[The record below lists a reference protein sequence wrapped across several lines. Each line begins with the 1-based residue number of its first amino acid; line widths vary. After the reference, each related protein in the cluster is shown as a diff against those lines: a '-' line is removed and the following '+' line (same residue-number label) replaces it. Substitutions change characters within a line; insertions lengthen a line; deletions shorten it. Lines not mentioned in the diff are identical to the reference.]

1 MLELFKEQA
10 DWPYFSHLYT
20 DGGKYTQGRGG
31 GGEEELYTDA
41 DRYTCGIEE
50 LYTDVDKY
58 PRGIEGLYTEMDKY
72 PRGIEE
78 LYTDV
83 DKYTR
88 RERRV
93 IH

>member
-1 MLELFKEQA
+1 MLELFKELA

-31 GGEEELYTDA
+31 E
-41 DRYTCGIEE
+41 EE
-50 LYTDVDKY
+50 LYTDVDKNT
-58 PRGIEGLYTEMDKY
+58 RDGGWGVKKSYTLMRTSIFRRKKT
-72 PRGIEE
+72 

-88 RERRV
+88 DGGGGGGGD
-93 IH
+93 